1 MWKGNEL
8 EEDDGYKQK
17 KQKTTKDIRN
27 AAAGAQQKTKARKGN
42 NGVLLKKYESVML
55 DMFSTKPSST
65 SSKYEICQE
74 ALYNLTP
81 RYSKLPSFI
90 NDTDKQKLVDIAKK
104 YWKSRCLTPSS
115 DVCNDDSPWPFD
127 KETSLPQCGCVR
139 ESSNTTRDVGDV
151 KDIKRAWRKEMQL
164 ANLIQCVL
172 TLIPDDILQNEKTN
186 KRTFR
191 VIDFAGGTGH
201 LAVPLALLLPQ
212 VEVVCVDLKQYSLD
226 LLHKRVDGMPLSS
239 KKDDSVD
246 SIQVSTTLPNL
257 STYYGSIQTYPYEF
271 DIGVSLHA
279 CGEASDLA
287 LRKCLNQKASFVVC
301 SCCCGK
307 LQSEAKNPYVF
318 QSTGGNDKEIS
329 YPQSKKMIASL
340 ERGADQEVIGSS
352 KVHHNKPANRKQ
364 QEIAFDEIAKASDYS
379 EIGDIRKPKNACRR
393 AAKALVEWDRLLYAR
408 ECMESSDS
416 HKAPENVILSRMVP
430 WECSVKN
437 DVLIG
442 WFEDSCNPYRQ
453 QSKNSISIPDDTSCD
468 EDFKVALN
476 HLFGNNARSSGSTT
490 STQNDWTSQEEKEV
504 TSEIEQFISDSSV
517 SQEYRFVKGMGAR
530 KRKLIHSVAEKLS
543 LRHWSEGKGA
553 EKIVV
558 VARRRTSSQVDINI
572 NNKT

>member
-1 MWKGNEL
+1 M
-8 EEDDGYKQK
+8 DGKQK

-65 SSKYEICQE
+65 SSKYEISQE
-74 ALYNLTP
+74 ALHNLTP

-104 YWKSRCLTPSS
+104 YWKSRGLTPSN
-115 DVCNDDSPWPFD
+115 VYNDDSPWPFD

-139 ESSNTTRDVGDV
+139 ESNNTRDVGDV
-151 KDIKRAWRKEMQL
+151 KDMKRAWRKEMQL

-172 TLIPDDILQNEKTN
+172 TLIPNDVLQNEKTN
-186 KRTFR
+186 KKTFR
-191 VIDFAGGTGH
+191 IIDFGGGTGH
-201 LAVPLALLLPQ
+201 LSVPLALLLPQ
-212 VEVVCVDLKQYSLD
+212 VEVVCVDLKKYSLD
-226 LLHKRVDGMPLSS
+226 LLHKRVDGVPLSS

-246 SIQVSTTLPNL
+246 SIQVSTALPNL
-257 STYYGSIQTYPYEF
+257 STYYGSIQTYPHDF

-279 CGEASDLA
+279 CGEASDLV
-287 LRKCLNQKASFVVC
+287 LRKCINQKASFVVC

-329 YPQSKKMIASL
+329 YPQSKKMLASL
-340 ERGADQEVIGSS
+340 ERGSEQEGIGS
-352 KVHHNKPANRKQ
+352 KGHHNKPANKKQ

-393 AAKALVEWDRLLYAR
+393 AAKALVEWDRLLYAN
-408 ECMESSDS
+408 ECLGCADS
-416 HKAPENVILSRMVP
+416 HKASENVTENVILSRMVP

-437 DVLIG
+437 DILIG

-453 QSKNSISIPDDTSCD
+453 HQKTSISIPDDTSCD
-468 EDFKVALN
+468 NDFKVALN
-476 HLFGNNARSSGSTT
+476 HLFGNDTGSSGSTT
-490 STQNDWTSQEEKEV
+490 STQNDWTTQEEKEV
-504 TSEIEQFISDSSV
+504 LLEIEQFLVKNSV
-517 SQEYRFVKGMGAR
+517 SQEYRFSRGWVLESA
-530 KRKLIHSVAEKLS
+530 
-543 LRHWSEGKGA
+543 
-553 EKIVV
+553 
-558 VARRRTSSQVDINI
+558 N
-572 NNKT
+572 